1 MLSSIETDYETVKA
15 IKHSERGCV
24 SLLQNKQN
32 GTRFIFRHYRGNGEV
47 YRKLVGI
54 SCPNLPQIMET
65 AERDGMVAVLEEYIQ
80 GDSLAYLLEGALF
93 SHAEAR
99 KITMQLCNALW
110 VLHKLGA
117 VHRDIKPENVMIR
130 GSEAILIDFDASRI
144 FKSNTNQ
151 DTQILG
157 TTGYAA
163 PEQYGIAQTDE
174 RADIYSL
181 GVLLNIM
188 LTGKHPSKEL
198 ASGRLGR
205 IVQKCTMVNP
215 EKRYKSVLYLME
227 AL

>member
-1 MLSSIETDYETVKA
+1 MVFDGNFENQEVRYDEENQDEFSRAGRGASSKQHQPLHKWPQILSPAVNTASPHFPQTA
-15 IKHSERGCV
+15 CR
-24 SLLQNKQN
+24 LLQ
-32 GTRFIFRHYRGNGEV
+32 
-47 YRKLVGI
+47 
-54 SCPNLPQIMET
+54 
-65 AERDGMVAVLEEYIQ
+65 
-80 GDSLAYLLEGALF
+80 
-93 SHAEAR
+93 
-99 KITMQLCNALW
+99 
-110 VLHKLGA
+110 
-117 VHRDIKPENVMIR
+117 
-130 GSEAILIDFDASRI
+130 AILIDFDASRI

>member
-1 MLSSIETDYETVKA
+1 MLSSIETDYETVKT
-15 IKHSERGCV
+15 IKHSERGSV

-54 SCPNLPQIMET
+54 SYPNLPQIMET

-93 SHAEAR
+93 SPAEAR
-99 KITMQLCNALW
+99 KITRQLCNALW
-110 VLHKLGA
+110 VLHQLGA
-117 VHRDIKPENVMIR
+117 VHRDIKPENVIIQ

-144 FKSNTNQ
+144 FKSDTNQ

>member
-1 MLSSIETDYETVKA
+1 MLSSIETDYETVKT
-15 IKHSERGCV
+15 IKHSERGSV

-47 YRKLVGI
+47 YRKLLGI

-99 KITMQLCNALW
+99 KIIMQLCNALW
-110 VLHKLGA
+110 VLHQLGA

-144 FKSNTNQ
+144 FKSDTNQ